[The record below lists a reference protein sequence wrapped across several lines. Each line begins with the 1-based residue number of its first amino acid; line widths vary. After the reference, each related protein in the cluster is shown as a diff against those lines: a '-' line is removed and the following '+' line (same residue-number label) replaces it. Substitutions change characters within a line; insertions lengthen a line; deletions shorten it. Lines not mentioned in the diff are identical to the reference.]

1 MAKGLQLAEP
11 PRRKADIRQIE
22 EKSNFSQPK
31 PVPPKRPSVREAP
44 EQAPVL
50 FARPRE
56 DDKVQ
61 FNKRVERRVA
71 DGYAMLAIR
80 TGKKVPELLR
90 EAFDA
95 LEQKYGK
102 V

>member
-1 MAKGLQLAEP
+1 MAKGLNLAEP
-11 PRRKADIRQIE
+11 PRRRATEQ
-22 EKSNFSQPK
+22 KSNSTQPK
-31 PVPPKRPSVREAP
+31 AAPPVAADP
-44 EQAPVL
+44 APVL

-61 FNKRVERRVA
+61 FNKRIERRVA

-80 TGKKVPELLR
+80 TGKKIPELLG
-90 EAFDA
+90 EAFEA